1 MSVKPTSADKTL
13 KQYCHCIAGLL
24 APKFN
29 EYLVEQY
36 TLLAKQSRDPARKL
50 SQLLVQAKT
59 IDDSY
64 FVAVIDRTD
73 ESIPALRTLVKQ
85 MLNLQISLL
94 CSVRGTEMATSI
106 NCDYNLPETKDLLM
120 MWVRDVLF
128 FMASYCDLLRS
139 PTTYCKAT
147 DLIHKRLRTQTLL
160 NTLDV
165 QQVLVP
171 HLQQS
176 NVVAAKSE
184 EGNTVQQTALLL
196 ESERPADPTALP
208 PEMPDVVVNVQK
220 YKLDEDLFDD

>member
-24 APKFN
+24 APLFN

-36 TLLAKQSRDPARKL
+36 EKLAAKQTRDPAGKL
-50 SQLLVQAKT
+50 SQVLVKASS
-59 IDDSY
+59 IDTSY
-64 FVAVIDRTD
+64 FEAVVDKIDST
-73 ESIPALRTLVKQ
+73 IPALRTLVKQ

-106 NCDYNLPETKDLLM
+106 SCDYNLPETSALLTT
-120 MWVRDVLF
+120 WLRDVLF
-128 FMASYCDLLRS
+128 FMAPHCELLKGPSCRS
-139 PTTYCKAT
+139 I

-165 QQVLVP
+165 QRVLIP

-176 NVVAAKSE
+176 NVVATKQDDA
-184 EGNTVQQTALLL
+184 VQQTAMLL

-208 PEMPDVVVNVQK
+208 PEMPEVVVNVQK

>member
-24 APKFN
+24 APLFN

-36 TLLAKQSRDPARKL
+36 EKLAKQSQDPAGKL
-50 SQLLVQAKT
+50 SRVLVKAGSL
-59 IDDSY
+59 DESY
-64 FVAVIDRTD
+64 FDAVVDKVD
-73 ESIPALRTLVKQ
+73 GAIPALRTLVKQ

-94 CSVRGTEMATSI
+94 CSVRGTEMATNIS
-106 NCDYNLPETKDLLM
+106 CDYSLPETGALVT
-120 MWVRDVLF
+120 MWLRDVLF
-128 FMASYCDLLRS
+128 FMAPHTDLLKS
-139 PTTYCKAT
+139 PSCKSI

-165 QQVLVP
+165 QKVLIP

-176 NVVAAKSE
+176 NAVVSK
-184 EGNTVQQTALLL
+184 GDDPVQQTAMLL

-208 PEMPDVVVNVQK
+208 PEMPEVVVNVQK
-220 YKLDEDLFDD
+220 YKLDADLFDD